1 MKRNGSY
8 DCNERWLKEWRGPVG
23 VDQHL
28 GCLDYLFEVVKINLV
43 EAEFTREEVQ
53 VMEQERWYWVD

>member
-1 MKRNGSY
+1 M
-8 DCNERWLKEWRGPVG
+8 VG

-53 VMEQERWYWVD
+53 VMEQERWY